1 MSLLAEPV
9 RIGSR
14 VLRNRTVMTPHLG
27 RLPLPRL
34 VAYVEERARGGVAM
48 IVLPAGDAVYNLP
61 LYQPELTGAF
71 ETMSPDP
78 DGIAHGV
85 DGPGLRTE
93 TLPALRTRLAALAA
107 AAQRHGAVAI
117 GQIHHPGAER
127 SWDSFQPVVAPSA
140 VLADASAVIP
150 HELTTWEIDDLVIA
164 YVESAMCI
172 VEAGMDGVELHA
184 GHGYLL
190 NRFLSPYYNRRDD
203 AFGASDSGRLRLL
216 HRILTEVRARIGDGP
231 VLGVR
236 LPASEETPGG
246 LTPADIA
253 KIAAELSPMVSYLSV
268 SLGNHDGLRD
278 GHPATAYTAPWLVDE
293 APAGDAA
300 REIRAAASCPI
311 VVTGRI
317 TTPAVAEQI
326 VASGAADLVGLARA
340 LIADPKFVQRAL
352 RDEPDRVVPCIGCNE
367 CTLTPFACPVNP
379 AAGREAGLRVVP
391 ARRRRRVVV
400 VGAGPAGANAAMR
413 ASARGHEAI
422 LLDEAPAVGGML
434 LRAPVDGLVAGWAH
448 FARSLER
455 GVREAGV
462 DFRPGVHATESTIGD
477 LAPDCVVV
485 ATGSEPVRHL
495 PASADDPLRGDEV
508 LAGRVPTTEGP
519 VVVVGGR
526 EPHLEPFL
534 VADVLLNAG
543 NEVILLSEHAHVGLA
558 VEPRTL
564 NFYLAKLMRAGMTL
578 RPMTRALA
586 WQGGRLLV
594 RNLYSDREEQ
604 LEAALVVTVSQ
615 RRAADSLAR
624 NMWAR
629 PGDQPTVH
637 LIGDALA
644 PRRFTHAALE
654 GARVGL
660 AV

>member
-9 RIGSR
+9 RIGTR
-14 VLRNRTVMTPHLG
+14 VLRNRIVMTPHIG

-71 ETMSPDP
+71 ESMSPDP

-85 DGPGLRTE
+85 DGSGLSVE
-93 TLPALRTRLAALAA
+93 TLPALRARLTALAA
-107 AAQRHGAVAI
+107 AAQRHGALAI

-140 VLADASAVIP
+140 VPADATAVTP
-150 HELTTWEIDDLVIA
+150 HELTTREIDNLVIA
-164 YVESAMCI
+164 YVESAACI
-172 VEAGMDGVELHA
+172 VDAGMDGVELHA

-190 NRFLSPYYNRRDD
+190 NRFLSPRYNRRDD
-203 AFGASDSGRLRLL
+203 AFGATGSGRLRLL
-216 HRILTEVRARIGDGP
+216 VRILTEIRARVGDEP

-246 LTPADIA
+246 LTPSDIA
-253 KIAAELSPMVSYLSV
+253 GIASELSSMVSYLSV

-278 GHPATAYTAPWLVDE
+278 GRPTTAYTAPWLVED

-300 REIRAAASCPI
+300 RQVRAAASCPI

-326 VASGAADLVGLARA
+326 VASGAADVVGLARA

-352 RDEPDRVVPCIGCNE
+352 RGESDQIVTCIGCNE
-367 CTLTPFACPVNP
+367 CTLTPFSCAVNP
-379 AAGREAGLRVVP
+379 AAGRESELRAVP

-413 ASARGHEAI
+413 AAARGHEAI
-422 LLDEAPAVGGML
+422 LVDEASAVGGML
-434 LRAPVDGLVAGWAH
+434 LRAPLGSAAAGWASY
-448 FARSLER
+448 ARSLEHGIR
-455 GVREAGV
+455 AAGV
-462 DFRPGVHATESTIGD
+462 DFRPGVCATQSTIGE
-477 LAPDCVVV
+477 LGPDCLVV
-485 ATGSEPVRHL
+485 ATGSEPIPDL
-495 PASADDPLRGDEV
+495 LASSNGAVRGDEV
-508 LAGRVPTTEGP
+508 LAGRVAATEGP

-534 VADVLLNAG
+534 VADALLKAG
-543 NEVILLSEHAHVGLA
+543 NEVVLLTEHAHVGPG

-564 NFYLAKLMRAGMTL
+564 NFYLAKLLRAGMTL
-578 RPMTRALA
+578 RPMTRALT
-586 WQGGRLLV
+586 WLDGSLLV
-594 RNLYSDREEQ
+594 RNLYSDNEER
-604 LEAALVVTVSQ
+604 LEAALVVTVAE

-624 NMWAR
+624 KIWAL

-654 GARVGL
+654 GARVGA